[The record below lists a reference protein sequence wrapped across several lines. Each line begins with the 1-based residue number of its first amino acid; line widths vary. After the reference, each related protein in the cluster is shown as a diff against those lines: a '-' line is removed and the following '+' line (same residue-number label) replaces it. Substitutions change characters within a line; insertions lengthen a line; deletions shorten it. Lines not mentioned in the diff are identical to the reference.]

1 MSNEYRF
8 FVSGI
13 PRPQGS
19 KSFVRGRVIEA
30 SKHVYQWRRD
40 IASLAQEVITSPP
53 LDNKTP
59 VAISLKFCFARPKSH
74 VTRKGELRSGFSP
87 QHIQR
92 PDVDK
97 LSRAVLD
104 ALTGI
109 AWQDD
114 SQVISLTATKVWGAA
129 SGVEIRLSPV

>member
-1 MSNEYRF
+1 MSTDTVF

-30 SKHVYQWRRD
+30 SRYVHQWRED
-40 IASLAQEVITSPP
+40 IASLA
-53 LDNKTP
+53 LDAYSAEPTETP
-59 VAISLKFCFARPKSH
+59 VSVTLQFTFARPKSH
-74 VTRKGELRSGFSP
+74 CYASGDLKPSAKSE
-87 QHIQR
+87 HLQR

-109 AWQDD
+109 LYQDD
-114 SQVISLTATKVWGAA
+114 SQVISLLATKQWGEVNGVRVTVS
-129 SGVEIRLSPV
+129 SG